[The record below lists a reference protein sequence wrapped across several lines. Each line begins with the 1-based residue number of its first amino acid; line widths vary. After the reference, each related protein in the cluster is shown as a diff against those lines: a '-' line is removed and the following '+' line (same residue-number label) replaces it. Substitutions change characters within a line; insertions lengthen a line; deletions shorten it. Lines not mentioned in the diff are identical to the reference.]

1 MPLTHSLALIDV
13 SAGTHE
19 LADLAAAHLPV
30 DDLSA
35 HRGDGIFETV
45 LVTVTGGTHS
55 VKARRLHFDRFRGSA
70 RALGLPV
77 PVPEVWDAAVD
88 DVARA
93 VIAGNPGV
101 TEFSVRYTLSRG
113 LDAPRGWV
121 MSISLPEAYPAQRRE
136 GADFISL
143 DRGFEAYAGQSAPW
157 LLLGAKT
164 LSYAANMAATRWA
177 QEHGA
182 DDGLFISRDGLVLEG
197 PTSNVIIRRG
207 HELLTPDPKA
217 GLLHGT
223 TQQTIFAAAAEHGY
237 LCSYADLTRDDLLT
251 ADGAWMVSSARV
263 AVPFRSLDG
272 EAVTM
277 DPELTGQMYDWVTGA
292 PDDAT
297 AGDTAAGTDTT
308 AGTTAADGPPQG
320 GTP

>member
-1 MPLTHSLALIDV
+1 MTLAHSLALVDV

-19 LADLAAAHLPV
+19 LADLSAAHLPV

-45 LVTVTGGTHS
+45 LVIVTDGVPS
-55 VKARRLHFDRFRGSA
+55 IKARRLHFDRFRGSA

-93 VIAGNPGV
+93 VVAANPGV
-101 TEFSVRYTLSRG
+101 AEFTIRYTLSRG
-113 LDAPRGWV
+113 LDAPRGWS
-121 MSISLPEAYPAQRRE
+121 MSISLPDEYPAQRRE
-136 GADFISL
+136 GIDVISL
-143 DRGFEAYAGQSAPW
+143 DRGFESYVGEAAPW

-164 LSYAANMAATRWA
+164 LSYAVNMAAGRWVE
-177 QEHGA
+177 EHGA

-197 PTSNVIIRRG
+197 PTANVIIRRG
-207 HELLTPDPKA
+207 HELITPDPKA

-223 TQQTIFAAAAEHGY
+223 TQQTIFSAAADHGF

-251 ADGAWMVSSARV
+251 ADGAWLVSSARV
-263 AVPFRSLDG
+263 AIPIRSLDG
-272 EAVTM
+272 EALPV
-277 DPELTGQMYDWVTGA
+277 DPALSGQMYDWVVGA
-292 PDDAT
+292 PDDGASGEPG
-297 AGDTAAGTDTT
+297 AGESASEEPASEET
-308 AGTTAADGPPQG
+308 GPA
-320 GTP
+320 